1 MKEHEQEYGLIHKSL
16 PPYEVLYTKWL
27 PYKDVL
33 KLKRI
38 EEMVEVY
45 YNSGQFTYTLSQ
57 LVKAFATPFAMY
69 EAMGA
74 YYEENG
80 LHVVSHSR
88 VSRYEIL
95 LQFALQ
101 KDAKRGELYRELLV
115 FDLYL
120 RENMKNRPEFA
131 GEYTMEKEEL
141 SAFYEKESKEHCYL
155 EGYEMYDKRQL
166 RKMTHMER
174 FHYDVTED
182 GTRRERVILFDYRN
196 RNPLNYQA
204 RIFCMTDLEF
214 L

>member
-1 MKEHEQEYGLIHKSL
+1 M
-16 PPYEVLYTKWL
+16 
-27 PYKDVL
+27 
-33 KLKRI
+33 
-38 EEMVEVY
+38 
-45 YNSGQFTYTLSQ
+45 
-57 LVKAFATPFAMY
+57 
-69 EAMGA
+69 
-74 YYEENG
+74 
-80 LHVVSHSR
+80 
-88 VSRYEIL
+88 
-95 LQFALQ
+95 
-101 KDAKRGELYRELLV
+101 